1 MVSCGDGDDKSKTKP
16 TKNSLAVDL
25 SDTSNHASGSHFY
38 SQSFSG
44 NYYFK
49 LLSFYDYEFYLT
61 ILDIF
66 SSNNSRAT
74 YKTDIFSMAVV
85 NLLECGSISYS
96 YLFFT

>member
-74 YKTDIFSMAVV
+74 YKTDRCVLFRMWVHIIFVLIFYV
-85 NLLECGSISYS
+85 I
-96 YLFFT
+96 